1 MKGRRYPAKLSDRQ
15 RDLLRRAVKYPSLT
29 PKPDRQDAQAADA
42 LKRRGL
48 VEFWTDT
55 DKPLAPTDAGRD
67 RVRLEDERRANERA
81 LVERPMRHG

>member
-1 MKGRRYPAKLSDRQ
+1 
-15 RDLLRRAVKYPSLT
+15 
-29 PKPDRQDAQAADA
+29 
-42 LKRRGL
+42 L